1 MLSNTPLTEPYLYNV
16 AGQQLGVLKKALEV
30 EIEAIEDEIYD
41 DVNEAKQNCLLEK
54 HFILSGIWGMANTTL
69 LRFDRLEQI
78 TLLLDCITSY
88 AAEVATPHLQ
98 DLAEFLFHI
107 TRTIIPQKNV

>member
-78 TLLLDCITSY
+78 QLLLDCIV
-88 AAEVATPHLQ
+88 AAEHTPPELV
-98 DLAEFLFHI
+98 DLAAFLHHL
-107 TRTIIPQKNV
+107 TQTIIPQKNV